1 MKQFKDAEMTQ
12 PRDTF
17 SIQPSEV
24 DKARVML
31 SSMVKDLSDRFPKMK
46 KPEGAQSQPHPTS
59 TSLPAQPAATTTA
72 PLNAANL
79 QQQQQQLNKMHQR
92 AGNRTAQAP
101 AAPTST
107 QPPFQFGATSPHGA
121 AKYSD
126 TTPPLTQENLHL
138 PPRKKQ
144 RPNNNAPAQ
153 GTPGSNASPRT
164 SKPLSPEVKRQQVP
178 DTKPKPS
185 LSCPE
190 PECERLQLSF
200 DTQEALKNHTEQEHV
215 RPLADPAKY
224 AHDKLASVLEWDT
237 QKSKKP
243 EAPTSTPT
251 AAKGATPKSK
261 GETTPAADATP
272 MNRQV
277 SMSRQGTNGG
287 KGVDAS
293 KANGADQK
301 APGKPAAKETDP
313 WADNTI
319 DPLAI
324 FQNIA
329 PESGALGAISD
340 MSVYRSITPNDT
352 PESSK
357 DGISEPNSDVSEGM
371 TLDINLDIFDENW
384 QPFGGSDADFL
395 ADMTSFNNPSQH
407 DLSLLEEDP
416 SLVFNSWD
424 DLVDPAALDKP
435 FHFDNSMF
443 SMSSD

>member
-1 MKQFKDAEMTQ
+1 MTQ

-17 SIQPSEV
+17 SIQLTEV
-24 DKARVML
+24 EHARVML

-46 KPEGAQSQPHPTS
+46 KPEAQVQPSS
-59 TSLPAQPAATTTA
+59 TSQPAQPAATTTA

-79 QQQQQQLNKMHQR
+79 QQQQQQLNKIHQR

-107 QPPFQFGATSPHGA
+107 LPPFQFGAASPHGA

-138 PPRKKQ
+138 PARKKQ
-144 RPNNNAPAQ
+144 RPNNNTLAQ
-153 GTPGSNASPRT
+153 GTPGSSASPRT
-164 SKPLSPEVKRQQVP
+164 SKPLSAEAKKQQVP

-185 LSCPE
+185 LFCPE

-200 DTQEALKNHTEQEHV
+200 DTQEVLKNHTEQEHV

-224 AHDKLASVLEWDT
+224 AHDKLASVIEWDT

-243 EAPTSTPT
+243 EGSPPTPT
-251 AAKGATPKSK
+251 GTKGGTPKSK
-261 GETTPAADATP
+261 GETTPATDTTP

-277 SMSRQGTNGG
+277 SMSRQGTASG
-287 KGVDAS
+287 KGPEPS
-293 KANGADQK
+293 KTNAADQK
-301 APGKPAAKETDP
+301 TLGKPAAKEIDP
-313 WADNTI
+313 WAQNTI

-357 DGISEPNSDVSEGM
+357 DGISEPNSDLSEGVA
-371 TLDINLDIFDENW
+371 LDINLDILDANW

-395 ADMTSFNNPSQH
+395 ADMTGFNNYSQQ
-407 DLSLLEEDP
+407 DLALLEDDP
-416 SLVFNSWD
+416 SLVFTSWD
-424 DLVDPAALDKP
+424 DDPVDPAAFDKP
-435 FHFDNSMF
+435 FQFDNSLF
-443 SMSSD
+443 SMSTD